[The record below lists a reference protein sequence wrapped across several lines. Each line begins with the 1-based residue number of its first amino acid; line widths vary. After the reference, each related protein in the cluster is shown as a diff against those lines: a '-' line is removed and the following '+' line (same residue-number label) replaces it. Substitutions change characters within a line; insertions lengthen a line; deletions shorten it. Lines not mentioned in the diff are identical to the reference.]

1 MNNPLN
7 QLKNS
12 DPNFRFD
19 QAAGKARLLANLN
32 SAPNLGPAPF
42 RQSHSRQYLA
52 GGLSVVV
59 LVSGTFAYAQNANP
73 GDALFPIN
81 KFGEQIILSLP
92 FSPQTNAQIH
102 TTLVTKRFN
111 ALDQVLDNDQD
122 DSLQTQKLQ
131 LVTIQESDET
141 FNQAIEAVSSNRQRL
156 LDSGQTQ
163 GVDQMSQTLTELEI
177 LGQEHEQR
185 IVDLETKINDPQIR
199 DLMEVHRQSIYNSRS
214 RVKTELHLKDDSQQN
229 SDHSDHQD

>member
-1 MNNPLN
+1 MKTTLN

-12 DPNFRFD
+12 DENFRFD
-19 QAAGKARLLANLN
+19 QTSAKTRLLADLH
-32 SAPNLGPAPF
+32 SAPYLGRAPF
-42 RQSHSRQYLA
+42 RQSHSRQYLV

-59 LVSGTFAYAQNANP
+59 LVSGTFTYAQSANP
-73 GDALFPIN
+73 GDVLFPIN

-102 TTLVTKRFN
+102 TNLVTKRFN
-111 ALDQVLDNDQD
+111 ALDEVIDNDQD
-122 DSLQTQKLQ
+122 DSLETQQLQ

-141 FNQAIEAVSSNRQRL
+141 FNQAIEAVSNNRQRL

-163 GVDQMSQTLTELEI
+163 GVDQMSQTLNDLEV
-177 LGQEHEQR
+177 LAQKHEQQ
-185 IVDLETKINDPQIR
+185 IVDLEAKVGDPQIK

-214 RVKTELHLKDDSQQN
+214 RVKTELHQKDDSESN
-229 SDHSDHQD
+229 SDHSDH